1 MFGIEGSRIYDS
13 VETIYATFGYGKCY
27 CKYNGLPYHEIV
39 TDDEKTRLLNNWF
52 DVDEMIHITDEFTQ
66 LIYHDRFGDVFITYD
81 IVPNTL
87 NLDKHMEMID
97 NLYSGLINAE
107 NGDDR
112 FSFSHKH
119 YKLICDNSYKVSEY
133 E

>member
-1 MFGIEGSRIYDS
+1 MFGIEGSRIYDC

-27 CKYNGLPYHEIV
+27 CKYNGLPYHDIV
-39 TDDEKTRLLNNWF
+39 TDEEKTYLLNNWF

-66 LIYHDRFGDVFITYD
+66 LIYHDRFGDAFITYD

-87 NLDKHMEMID
+87 NLEKHMAMVDSLFTNLID
-97 NLYSGLINAE
+97 PVSGI
-107 NGDDR
+107 DR
-112 FSFSHKH
+112 LVFSSEH
-119 YKLICDNSYKVSEY
+119 YKLIRDNSYRVAEY